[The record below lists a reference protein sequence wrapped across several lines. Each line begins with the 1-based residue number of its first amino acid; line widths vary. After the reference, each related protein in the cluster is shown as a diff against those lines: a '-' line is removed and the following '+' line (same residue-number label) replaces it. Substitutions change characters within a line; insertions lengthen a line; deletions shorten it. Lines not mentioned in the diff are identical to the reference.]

1 MNNSSHMNSSD
12 YVTCPYMYAV
22 STFFTTTL
30 ALISLAAFIGNIL
43 VIAAV
48 YKTPIHRTSTNYYYV
63 NMAVS
68 DFLCCLVTW
77 PLYFTDVFVTSSGS
91 LIEGPLATVGC
102 KVGVFL
108 RMASYSVSNTTL
120 VLIAVDRFI
129 AIVFPLKAT
138 MLKRKIR
145 LFLILATWLISLACW
160 FPDLY
165 FSKIK
170 NFGHVTW
177 CSFAWD
183 RLTAVIY
190 YTAGTSMTTI
200 APLVAIIILYCRI
213 MCVLKRN
220 SIHEF
225 NTGSNNFEQKRRAQ
239 NQNIMNIFKSIVVA
253 YFVCWFMLC
262 ICTILQITSPELFI
276 EDECDWILG
285 FSYYVFPLLSTVI
298 NPVILFSFSSNFRH
312 ALKMLCPLSFRKC
325 ISCFKASVISPDL
338 GNDGHPELVAYPM
351 DERNRE
357 YNEIEKSNLST

>member
-1 MNNSSHMNSSD
+1 MNNSSHVNSND
-12 YVTCPYMYAV
+12 YVPCPYMYAV
-22 STFFTTTL
+22 NAFFTTTL
-30 ALISLAAFIGNIL
+30 ALISLAAFIGNTL

-48 YKTPIHRTSTNYYYV
+48 YKTPILRTSTNYYYI

-77 PLYFTDVFVTSSGS
+77 PLYLTDVLVTSSGS
-91 LIEGPLATVGC
+91 LIQGPLATAGC

-108 RMASYSVSNTTL
+108 RTASYSVSNTTL

-138 MLKRKIR
+138 MLTRKIR
-145 LFLILATWLISLACW
+145 LVLTFATWVISLSCC
-160 FPDLY
+160 FPNLF
-165 FSKIK
+165 FSKVK
-170 NFGHVTW
+170 SFGHVTS

-183 RLTAVIY
+183 SLTAVIY
-190 YTAGTSMTTI
+190 YTAGLSMAAV
-200 APLVAIIILYCRI
+200 APLVAIVILYFRI

-225 NTGSNNFEQKRRAQ
+225 NTRSNNFEQKRRTQ

-262 ICTILQITSPELFI
+262 ICIILQITSPEIFF
-276 EDECDWILG
+276 EDSCGWILG
-285 FSYYVFPLLSTVI
+285 FSYYVFPSLSTVI

-312 ALKMLCPLSFRKC
+312 TFRTLCPLSVSEC
-325 ISCFKASVISPDL
+325 SSCFNVRIISPDQ
-338 GNDGHPELVAYPM
+338 GNECLPELVAHRM
-351 DERNRE
+351 NERKRE
-357 YNEIEKSNLST
+357 HDIEKST